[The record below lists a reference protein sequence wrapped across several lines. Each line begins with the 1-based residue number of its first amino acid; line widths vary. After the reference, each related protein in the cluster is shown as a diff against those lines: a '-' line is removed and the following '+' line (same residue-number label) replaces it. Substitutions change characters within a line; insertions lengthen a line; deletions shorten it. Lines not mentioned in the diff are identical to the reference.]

1 MGKRLIVKGAD
12 FSTNGITAYKFV
24 LVTTNQ
30 VKTSYTNKKL
40 NLYNIIDISTITA
53 NTEYFIKV
61 TSNGNKFKDV
71 TLALIIHKNSTYE
84 TLSQFH
90 IGDYDPFKVEN
101 IPDSFILQTIED
113 IDNNVAGDDT
123 LTIDIYQKQEF
134 I

>member
-1 MGKRLIVKGAD
+1 MGKRLIIKGAD
-12 FSTNGITAYKFV
+12 FSTNGITAHKFV
-24 LVTTNQ
+24 LVTTKQ
-30 VKTSYTNKKL
+30 VKTSYTNNRL

-71 TLALIIHKNSTYE
+71 TLTLVIQKKSTYE
-84 TLSQFH
+84 TLSAFH
-90 IGDYDPFKVEN
+90 IGEYAPFKVEN
-101 IPDSFILQTIED
+101 VPDSFILQTIED

-123 LTIDIYQKQEF
+123 LTIDIYQKQEL